1 MVEAVQSAEPSYLAA
16 GWPRAQTRAPST
28 PFDPQTFVTLPD
40 VPVFAEHET
49 EAKDGR
55 KLRFS
60 YNELK
65 AVCDRC
71 NRRISET
78 GDYAGVTVGHT
89 PDPDSDKEMPDLVG
103 LAGPFKMGLLGNP
116 GSRQRYAILA
126 DLHVY
131 RDQLERVKRHPR
143 RSPELWLEDK
153 FEDMFLDPIAL
164 LGAEPPRLDMGLLY
178 SANYHGRMTHKYTAV
193 APSSGNVFAANFGD
207 DDDKPCRKYDAAQPH
222 QPQAGGIAMLT
233 PDDIGQIVDALEQLD
248 WVQAVKADMAAKQGN
263 NASIPGQD
271 GPPPEA
277 PPAAGAPPVDP
288 MAAAPPAPP
297 APPVPPVPDSPPPA
311 PPAPPTPPAPH
322 KEPDGDEAAATP
334 PPPADASTPPEA
346 PPSGEEPEKLGAMP
360 RKYSASEMDDMDDD
374 EFEEYSRQRSRRRR
388 KHYEA
393 GGSVDDPDEGK
404 PSANASVDPE
414 KQTLPDG
421 DVDPDGEGESNFTP
435 SGGGDESTEKYSLR
449 HARRDME
456 KLKGELDKT
465 RKQLANERATRTD
478 AERYTRLQGLRSR
491 FAFELDEEFTT
502 CKYGAMSDEQFAKH
516 LQRIEANYR
525 PIPVDYELTIADD
538 IGAVTMDRPGGK
550 AERARYSKQ
559 LSEQARTVCE
569 AKALRGE
576 VADYAQVLEALH
588 RGEAVA

>member
-1 MVEAVQSAEPSYLAA
+1 
-16 GWPRAQTRAPST
+16 
-28 PFDPQTFVTLPD
+28 
-40 VPVFAEHET
+40 
-49 EAKDGR
+49 
-55 KLRFS
+55 
-60 YNELK
+60 
-65 AVCDRC
+65 
-71 NRRISET
+71 
-78 GDYAGVTVGHT
+78 
-89 PDPDSDKEMPDLVG
+89 
-103 LAGPFKMGLLGNP
+103 
-116 GSRQRYAILA
+116 
-126 DLHVY
+126 
-131 RDQLERVKRHPR
+131 
-143 RSPELWLEDK
+143 
-153 FEDMFLDPIAL
+153 
-164 LGAEPPRLDMGLLY
+164 
-178 SANYHGRMTHKYTAV
+178 
-193 APSSGNVFAANFGD
+193 
-207 DDDKPCRKYDAAQPH
+207 
-222 QPQAGGIAMLT
+222 MLT

-288 MAAAPPAPP
+288 MAAAPPTPP

-311 PPAPPTPPAPH
+311 PPAPPTPPAPK

-346 PPSGEEPEKLGAMP
+346 PPSGEEPEKLGALP
-360 RKYSASEMDDMDDD
+360 RKYSAGEMDDMDDD
-374 EFEEYSRQRSRRRR
+374 EFEDYARQRKTRRR
-388 KHYEA
+388 HYEA

-414 KQTLPDG
+414 KQSLPDG

-435 SGGGDESTEKYSLR
+435 SGGGDDDDGKQKYSLR

-456 KLKGELDKT
+456 RLKGELDTT
-465 RKQLANERATRTD
+465 RRQLANERATRTD

-491 FAFELDEEFTT
+491 FAFELDEEFGV

-525 PIPVDYELTIADD
+525 PIPVDTELAIFDD
-538 IGAVTMDRPGGK
+538 IGAVTMDRPGGT
-550 AERARYSKQ
+550 AVRARYSKQ

-576 VADYAQVLEALH
+576 VADYSQVLEALH